1 MDRNRVLAVLIIPF
15 VALASGHAL
24 AASSAHRNTVR
35 VLSWWGYINSA
46 DPAVASIEKTCKT
59 ALSVDEYYS
68 TSEFLARV
76 EQKAASKA
84 PLDILVFSDT
94 VYTSKQLGFLSK
106 SKLHFDRGLSGYSEP
121 VKDFFKSRRYDA
133 ATGIFQISL
142 SGFLVNKNLMSISP
156 NDPLSLFFTR
166 AQDNIVVLLD
176 DHVEIT
182 TLLSNWECSEHKNEC
197 SKLGRSLFPSEEK
210 LKQLVGKAKLVIS
223 SDLADITKHPNFAL
237 AYTWSGDA
245 LRQLDGRSN
254 LEFLLHPSLSHTS
267 MDLLSLVGTS
277 KEAKCVAEAMASK
290 EFLDTVARR
299 TRYFSPYGPVD
310 AQDPSFQKIQSEFFE
325 RFSKLG
331 RIRRMTQDE
340 SLEIDKKWQLFK
352 ILFGKKI

>member
-1 MDRNRVLAVLIIPF
+1 MDRIYFITWVTSILLAGTAFAEP
-15 VALASGHAL
+15 APKKP
-24 AASSAHRNTVR
+24 VR
-35 VLSWWGYINSA
+35 ILSWWGYIK
-46 DPAVASIEKTCKT
+46 ASEPKVIAIENKCQTRI
-59 ALSVDEYYS
+59 SVDEFYS
-68 TSEFLARV
+68 NTEFLARLG
-76 EQKAASKA
+76 ESSTPKN
-84 PLDILVFSDT
+84 PFDILVFSDT

-142 SGFLVNKNLMSISP
+142 SGFLVNKNLMRISP

-310 AQDPSFQKIQSEFFE
+310 AQDPSFHKIQREFFD